1 MACRLGQF
9 MVVVCTSAGVALA
22 ASGCLSGDDTAAPPI
37 TLGFDS
43 GTPGPPILDA
53 SGIVDGA
60 SPPPGPEAGTD
71 ASATDASAPDAT
83 VGGASTLGIVGG
95 GVLSQSTHYTLIGA
109 TGPATA
115 PLLQSPKYQ
124 LTGGMAV
131 TT

>member
-22 ASGCLSGDDTAAPPI
+22 ASGCLSGDDTAAPL
-37 TLGFDS
+37 TTGLDS
-43 GTPGPPILDA
+43 GLLPPPPVFDA

-60 SPPPGPEAGTD
+60 SPPPGAEAGVDAASTD
-71 ASATDASAPDAT
+71 GSAPDGA
-83 VGGASTLGIVGG
+83 GGASTLGLVSGG
-95 GVLSQSTHYTLIGA
+95 TLSQSAHYTLIGA

-115 PLLQSPKYQ
+115 PVLQSPHYQ

-131 TT
+131 TK

>member
-1 MACRLGQF
+1 

-37 TLGFDS
+37 TLGFDAS
-43 GTPGPPILDA
+43 TPSFDA
-53 SGIVDGA
+53 SGVVDGA
-60 SPPPGPEAGTD
+60 SPPVPEAGVDAAATD
-71 ASATDASAPDAT
+71 GAAPDGASA
-83 VGGASTLGIVGG
+83 GGASTLGLVGG

-115 PLLQSPKYQ
+115 PILQSPKYQ

-131 TT
+131 TK